1 MPGKVVSLRLR
12 RGGRTV
18 AVEMAGTD
26 SFSLALSLAAGLHPG
41 QELEEGEIERLIGR
55 DRVESVF
62 RRCVALITRRPR
74 SRAELERYL
83 RARKTADGEAQEVLG
98 RLVER
103 GLVDDRDFARQWV
116 ENRQEFRPR
125 SVRALRME
133 LRKLGVA
140 EPDAREALESVR
152 ESDAALA
159 AARKKAA
166 RLALSVR
173 GDPQPRRTFEN
184 KMTAFLASRGF
195 NFDLSRETAWTV
207 WREGTDSEGREG
219 ET

>member
-1 MPGKVVSLRLR
+1 MPGKVVALRLR
-12 RGGRTV
+12 RGGRKV

-26 SFSLALSLAAGLHPG
+26 SFSLSLALAAELHSG
-41 QELEEGEIERLIGR
+41 QTLEEEAIERLIGR

-62 RRCVALITRRPR
+62 RQCVALIARRPR

-83 RARKTADGEAQEVLG
+83 RGRKTADGETQEVLE
-98 RLVER
+98 RLAER
-103 GLVDDRDFARQWV
+103 GLMDDRDFARQWV
-116 ENRQEFRPR
+116 DNRQEFRPR

-140 EPDAREALESVR
+140 DPDAREALESVN

-166 RLALSVR
+166 RLYSTVR

-184 KMTAFLASRGF
+184 KLTAFLASRGF
-195 NFDLSRETAWTV
+195 NFDLSRETARTV
-207 WREGTDSEGREG
+207 WQDWTDREGRAG
-219 ET
+219 EA